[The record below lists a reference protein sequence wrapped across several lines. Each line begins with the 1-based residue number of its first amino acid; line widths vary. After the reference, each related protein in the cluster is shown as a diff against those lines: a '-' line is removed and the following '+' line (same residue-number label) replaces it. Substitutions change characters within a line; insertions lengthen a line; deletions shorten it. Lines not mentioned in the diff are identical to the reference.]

1 MEIKREEIEH
11 IANLSMLNLSDEDIT
26 RYTKDME
33 ELVGFANKI
42 NAVDTENLEESAFA
56 LDATNVFRKDE
67 IKVFEENS
75 ALLANAP
82 EQEDNMFKI
91 PKVIERISIFS
102 FIFSYA
108 FHIGH

>member
-26 RYTKDME
+26 RYTNDMK

-42 NAVDTENLEESAFA
+42 NELDTKNLEESAFA

-67 IKVFEENS
+67 VRESFDRE
-75 ALLANAP
+75 LLLSNAP
-82 EQEDNMFKI
+82 NSNGEAYSLPSMME
-91 PKVIERISIFS
+91 
-102 FIFSYA
+102 
-108 FHIGH
+108 